1 MFSACILSFLALHF
15 SVAGENSRQ
24 VLTAKESLDSYL
36 FLLLL
41 IQCHVPK
48 QLTSLGVSIFH
59 NWVCPIYMIF
69 IRALTL
75 THSKKKKKS
84 SYCL

>member
-1 MFSACILSFLALHF
+1 MFSACNLSFLALHF
-15 SVAGENSRQ
+15 SVAGENSKQ
-24 VLTAKESLDSYL
+24 VLSTKENLGSIL

-59 NWVCPIYMIF
+59 NWVCPMYDF
-69 IRALTL
+69 YQSTNF
-75 THSKKKKKS
+75 KPQ
-84 SYCL
+84 